1 MIFLILNFNFQK
13 YFLPIYLANPIK
25 EIDYVWFDFHHE
37 CKGMKYHNLSKL
49 LKGSSVS
56 QALTGFDYFHMTLNN
71 IESLKSIR
79 TEDINILSN
88 QKGVFRTNC
97 IDCLDRTNVVQ
108 TVFSRQILHKMLHK
122 INLCEGPSGEA
133 FQEFNPVFENYFKN
147 LWADHGD
154 HLSLAYSGTGA
165 LKSDFV
171 RTGKRS
177 RKGALQDGVNTCKR
191 FYINNFCD
199 GYNQDCH
206 DYFLG
211 SLNPRKENFKEHS
224 TKIVKILTPAAF
236 LFVFALYYFL
246 INIALPENYED
257 NLKKKLLRMMI
268 FFGVF
273 FLTFKTTFNTF
284 KKTIIDTP
292 TVDKF

>member
-1 MIFLILNFNFQK
+1 V
-13 YFLPIYLANPIK
+13 K
-25 EIDYVWFDFHHE
+25 EIEYVWFDFHHE
-37 CKGMKYHNLSKL
+37 CKGMKYQNLSKL
-49 LKGSSVS
+49 IKGASVS
-56 QALTGFDYFHMTLNN
+56 QAMNGFDFFHVTINN
-71 IESLKSIR
+71 NDESFLTIKK
-79 TEDINILSN
+79 EDVTIIST

-122 INLCEGPSGEA
+122 IDISEGPSGEP

-177 RKGALQDGVNTCKR
+177 RQGAIQDGINTCKR

-206 DYFLG
+206 DYFL
-211 SLNPRKENFKEHS
+211 SNLNPKKENFKEHS
-224 TKIVKILTPAAF
+224 TTTVKILTPAAF
-236 LFVFALYYFL
+236 LLVFALYYFL
-246 INIALPENYED
+246 INIALPEDYED
-257 NLKKKLLRMMI
+257 NLRKKALRLLI
-268 FFGVF
+268 FIGVF
-273 FLTFKTTFNTF
+273 FLTFKTIFNTL
-284 KKTIIDTP
+284 KKTIIDTA